1 MIYQFITENREQNL
15 SLKKACGVF
24 SVSPSGYFKNMRSRK
39 QQTQD
44 KQRKEKIIRAFKLHK
59 GRYGYR
65 KIFYY
70 LTRHREF
77 PCSPSQTRHV
87 LREYGLRARK
97 AKPFKPI
104 TTQSDKS
111 CPTMKRVFKSGETIL
126 TNVNQVWGSDITY
139 LRVIGGK
146 FLYLAIFLD
155 FYSRKIVGW
164 DVSYSLSS
172 EVVLKAFYS
181 ALKTRFVM
189 REGLIVHSDRGV
201 QYTAGKFRKALKE
214 LGFIQS
220 LSRRGNC
227 YDNAHCESCFSL
239 LKRELGHKVYGSLSE
254 AREDIFEWIEGWYNT
269 LRLHSALGYRSP
281 VEFEKNLIWRKKPLI
296 FGPLF

>member
-1 MIYQFITENREQNL
+1 MIYQFITENRVQNL
-15 SLKKACGVF
+15 SLKKACRVF
-24 SVSPSGYFKNMRSRK
+24 SVSSSGYFKNMISKK

-65 KIFYY
+65 KISYY
-70 LTRHREF
+70 LSRHREF
-77 PCSPSQTRHV
+77 PCSPSQTRHA
-87 LREYGLRARK
+87 LKEHGLRARK
-97 AKPFKPI
+97 SKPFKPI
-104 TTQSDKS
+104 TTKSDKS

-126 TNVNQVWGSDITY
+126 TSINQVWGSDITY
-139 LRVIGGK
+139 LRLMGGK

-155 FYSRKIVGW
+155 FYSRRIVGW

-172 EVVLKAFYS
+172 EVVLEAFYS
-181 ALKTRFVM
+181 ALKTRFV

-201 QYTAGKFRKALKE
+201 QYTAGEFRKTLKG
-214 LGFIQS
+214 LGFVQS

-239 LKRELGHKVYGSLSE
+239 LKRELGHKAYESLNE

-281 VEFEKNLIWRKKPLI
+281 VEFEKTLDLEKKTSY
-296 FGPLF
+296 F